1 MHLMRQL
8 RRQGYFKNS
17 MIDEIEAESRIP
29 NSFKNRNRRP
39 PPEQVVKVEQDLDEE
54 QGLYRN
60 CTFLLVE
67 TITKR

>member
-54 QGLYRN
+54 
-60 CTFLLVE
+60 
-67 TITKR
+67 